1 MYGPSTSWSNEST
14 YLTGLV
20 NNGTSG
26 QRAWAQNQ
34 LGVLKAAQQSYSPV
48 NIGESIGNFSNALD
62 VLTGVSANTSARS
75 LDYARQHQDWSANQ
89 AQIANQFNATE
100 AAKNRDW
107 QEYMS
112 NTAHQRE
119 VADLKAAG
127 LNPVLSAMGGDGAN
141 VGSGATA
148 SAVMPSGSSGQSD
161 NSVNGALV
169 SILGSM
175 LAAQT
180 SLANQAVSARTQEA
194 VADKYTAMSYLT
206 SQIAAA
212 ASRYGSDQS
221 RAASQY
227 SADQSRIASFFAAN
241 QARAS
246 AKDVSERSA
255 AASRYGSD
263 KSYDA
268 SKYSSDKNFSGRLLQ
283 QTINE
288 SGDLLEAVLRLIP
301 SGRGTIGF

>member
-1 MYGPSTSWSNEST
+1 MYGANTDWANESA

-20 NNGTSG
+20 NSGTVG
-26 QRAWAQNQ
+26 QKAWAQNQ

-48 NIGESIGNFSNALD
+48 NIGESIGNFGNALD

-89 AQIANQFNATE
+89 AQIANQFNASE

-107 QEYMS
+107 QQYMS

-119 VADLKAAG
+119 VADLRAAG
-127 LNPVLSAMGGDGAN
+127 LNPVLSAMGGNGAN

-148 SAVMPSGSSGQSD
+148 SAVMPSGSAGQSD
-161 NSVNGALV
+161 NSVNTALV

-180 SLANQAVSARTQEA
+180 SIANQAVSARTQEA

-206 SQIAAA
+206 SQIAAD
-212 ASRYGSDQS
+212 ASKY
-221 RAASQY
+221 
-227 SADQSRIASFFAAN
+227 AAN
-241 QARAS
+241 T
-246 AKDVSERSA
+246 SA

-263 KSYDA
+263 QARAASKYASDQQRYTSIYSTRQGRASAKDIAEIAAGASRYGSDQSFDA
-268 SKYSSDKNFSGRLLQ
+268 SKYGTDIRFI
-283 QTINE
+283 T
-288 SGDLLEAVLRLIP
+288 DLLDAIIP
-301 SGRGTIGF
+301 W

>member
-1 MYGPSTSWSNEST
+1 MYGVNTDWANESA

-20 NNGTSG
+20 NSGTAG
-26 QRAWAQNQ
+26 QAAWAQNQ
-34 LGVLKAAQQSYSPV
+34 LGILKAAQQSYSPV
-48 NIGESIGNFSNALD
+48 NIGESIGNFGNALD

-89 AQIANQFNATE
+89 AQIANQFNASE

-107 QEYMS
+107 QQYMS

-119 VADLKAAG
+119 VADLRAAG
-127 LNPVLSAMGGDGAN
+127 LNPVLSAMGGNGAN

-148 SAVMPSGSSGQSD
+148 SAVMPSGSAGQSD
-161 NSVNGALV
+161 NSVNTALV

-180 SLANQAVSARTQEA
+180 SIANQAVSARTQEA

-206 SQIAAA
+206 SQIAADASKYAANTSAA

-221 RAASQY
+221 RAASKYASDQQRYTSIY
-227 SADQSRIASFFAAN
+227 STRQG
-241 QARAS
+241 RAS
-246 AKDVSERSA
+246 AKDIAEIA
-255 AASRYGSD
+255 AGASRYGSD
-263 KSYDA
+263 QSFDA
-268 SKYSSDKNFSGRLLQ
+268 SKYGTDIRFI
-283 QTINE
+283 T
-288 SGDLLEAVLRLIP
+288 DLLGAIIP
-301 SGRGTIGF
+301 W

>member
-1 MYGPSTSWSNEST
+1 MYGATTDWANESA

-20 NNGTSG
+20 NNGTAG
-26 QRAWAQNQ
+26 QKAWAQNQ

-48 NIGESIGNFSNALD
+48 NIGESIGNFGNALD

-89 AQIANQFNATE
+89 AQIANQFNASE

-112 NTAHQRE
+112 STAHQRE

-127 LNPVLSAMGGDGAN
+127 LNPVLSAMGGNGAN

-148 SAVMPSGSSGQSD
+148 SAVMPSGSAGQSD
-161 NSVNGALV
+161 MSVNTALV

-180 SLANQAVSARTQEA
+180 SIANQAVSARTQEA
-194 VADKYTAMSYLT
+194 VADKYTAMSKVT
-206 SQIAAA
+206 AEIAAA
-212 ASRYGSDQS
+212 ASKYAANTSAAASRYGADQSRAASQYASDQQRYTSIYATRQGRASAKDIAEIAAGASRYGSDQS
-221 RAASQY
+221 H
-227 SADQSRIASFFAAN
+227 
-241 QARAS
+241 
-246 AKDVSERSA
+246 
-255 AASRYGSD
+255 
-263 KSYDA
+263 DA
-268 SKYSSDKNFSGRLLQ
+268 SKYGTDIRFI
-283 QTINE
+283 T
-288 SGDLLEAVLRLIP
+288 DLLDAIIP
-301 SGRGTIGF
+301 W